1 MERIS
6 LTTSDGITLSA
17 LLWNKGVP
25 VSVLLIHMMP
35 ATKESWQELGDRLA
49 EKGINVLAI
58 DLRGHG
64 ESGGGDYRQFQPEQ
78 HYGYF
83 KDQEAAI
90 GYLQSK
96 FPHTELCLGGASI
109 GANMTIKYM
118 AEHHDVPKGFA
129 LSPGLD
135 YYGVRAVDDVKK
147 LDLSQKLLIVGSHDD
162 LGQDGDNRGQQAQ
175 QLYELTVG
183 RKDKVIYDSGGHGT
197 TLFSPH
203 PELYDK
209 ITEFLIN

>member
-1 MERIS
+1 
-6 LTTSDGITLSA
+6 
-17 LLWNKGVP
+17 
-25 VSVLLIHMMP
+25 MMP